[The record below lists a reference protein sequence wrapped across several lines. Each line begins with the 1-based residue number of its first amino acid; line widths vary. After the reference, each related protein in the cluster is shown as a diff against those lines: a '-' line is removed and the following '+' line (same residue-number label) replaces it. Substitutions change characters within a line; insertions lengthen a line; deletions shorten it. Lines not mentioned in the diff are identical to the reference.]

1 MNYVIDTSSIL
12 YNWNVLK
19 SFPKSSIF
27 IPYVVLKQLDK
38 FKTELGQNGFNARKA
53 CEFICKNM
61 SSSQDKAKIK
71 KIWRLENGSRI
82 LLCQPVQGNQKQ
94 DKIINTIKEI
104 KKLKKTDDVI
114 LVTQKSS
121 FRLMASTLNI
131 KSQDY
136 NDIGEFKDYNGWN
149 KIQLDQLQLQ
159 QLKYMTDDIVQL
171 QKFNNVNV
179 NSYIVPTYQN
189 QPLNNLVLRKQP
201 NNTCVVIDRKPHL
214 CGLTPKNLQQMM
226 ACDLLANDN
235 IPLVSMIA
243 VAGTGKTLLAIAQG
257 LQKVL
262 VEKRYSKLIITR
274 PVVPIG
280 RDIGFL
286 PGDLQDKMNE
296 WLMPFWNNIEY
307 IASINK
313 NKGKNKFSMQ
323 KLKILL
329 DKEGRK
335 QYIQILPISYMR
347 GCSLS
352 DAYVIIDQAQNTTPS
367 EMKTIITRIGENA
380 KLVLTG
386 DIEQIDSPYLTKQT
400 NGLTMTINKFSNQ
413 QLFGYVKLLKSERS
427 DLSKL
432 ANKLLFD

>member
-27 IPYVVLKQLDK
+27 IPYVVLKQLDR
-38 FKTELGQNGFNARKA
+38 FKTEIGQNGLNARKA

-61 SSSQDKAKIK
+61 SANSDKSKIK
-71 KIWRLENGSRI
+71 KIWRLQNGSRI
-82 LLCQPVQGNQKQ
+82 FLCQPIDGIQKQ
-94 DKIINTIKEI
+94 DKIINTIKQI
-104 KKLKKTDDVI
+104 KKIKETQDVI

-121 FRLMASTLNI
+121 FRLMASTVGIN
-131 KSQDY
+131 SQDY
-136 NDIGEFKDYNGWN
+136 NDIGQFKDYNGWK
-149 KIQLDQLQLQ
+149 KIQVTEQQMA
-159 QLKYMTDDIVQL
+159 QLKYAANDMVEL
-171 QKFNNVNV
+171 EKFNNVPI
-179 NSYIVPTYQN
+179 NSYIIPTYKN
-189 QPLNNLVLRKQP
+189 EVLNNLVLRK
-201 NNTCVVIDRKPHL
+201 NKDNICIVVDRKPHL
-214 CGLTPKNLQQMM
+214 CGLVPKNLQQMM
-226 ACDLLANDN
+226 AVDLLANDN
-235 IPLVSMIA
+235 IPLATLIA

-262 VEKRYSKLIITR
+262 VQKVYSKLIITR
-274 PVVPIG
+274 PIVPIG

-313 NKGKNKFSMQ
+313 IKGKNKFSMQ
-323 KLKILL
+323 KLRILL
-329 DKEGRK
+329 DKQARK
-335 QYIQILPISYMR
+335 QYVQILPISYMR

-352 DAYVIIDQAQNTTPS
+352 DSYVIIDQAQNTTPS
-367 EMKTIITRIGENA
+367 QMKTIITRIGENA

-386 DIEQIDSPYLTKQT
+386 DIQQIDSPYLTKQT
-400 NGLTMTINKFSNQ
+400 NGLTMTINKFANQ
-413 QLFGYVKLLKSERS
+413 SLFGYVKLFESERS

>member
-27 IPYVVLKQLDK
+27 IPYVVLKELDK
-38 FKTELGQNGFNARKA
+38 FKTQLGQNGLNARKA
-53 CEFICKNM
+53 CQFICKNM
-61 SSSQDKAKIK
+61 SDSVQKSKVK
-71 KIWRLENGSRI
+71 KIWRLQNGSRI
-82 LLCQPVQGNQKQ
+82 FLCQAIQGNQRQ
-94 DKIINTIKEI
+94 DKIINTIKQI
-104 KKLKKTDDVI
+104 KKRKKDDVI

-121 FRLMASTLNI
+121 FRLMASTYEI
-131 KSQDY
+131 SSQDY
-136 NDIGEFKDYNGWN
+136 NDIGEFKDYNGWYN
-149 KIQLDQLQLQ
+149 VELLQQ
-159 QLKYMTDDIVQL
+159 QIEQLKYMTNEQVYL
-171 QKFNNVNV
+171 EKFNNYPI
-179 NSYIVPTYQN
+179 NSYIVPTLN
-189 QPLNNLVLRKQP
+189 NKSLNNLVLRKQ
-201 NNTCVVIDRKPHL
+201 NDKCIVIQKKPHL
-214 CGLTPKNLQQMM
+214 CGLVPKNLQQMM

-235 IPLVSMIA
+235 IPLVSLIA

-262 VEKRYSKLIITR
+262 VQKKYHKLIITR

-307 IASINK
+307 IDSINK
-313 NKGKNKFSMQ
+313 SKGKNKFSMQ

-329 DKEGRK
+329 DKQARK
-335 QYIQILPISYMR
+335 EYIQILPISYMR

-386 DIEQIDSPYLTKQT
+386 DIQQIDSPYLTKQT

-413 QLFGYVKLLKSERS
+413 ELFGYVKLLKSQRS
-427 DLSKL
+427 QLSKL